1 MKKFQKIVLCVASVY
16 VLAVIGATVYA
27 QTGYINNLPAGTLG
41 RAEEGLIPLSSFT
54 PDADGGWKLNT
65 VEQQD
70 GPWGKKYVVKQVK
83 VTRCLQENGAYMRVY
98 ETELLEKPFVD
109 TTTAEF
115 LYDGMEVRL
124 ERG

>member
-1 MKKFQKIVLCVASVY
+1 
-16 VLAVIGATVYA
+16 
-27 QTGYINNLPAGTLG
+27 
-41 RAEEGLIPLSSFT
+41 
-54 PDADGGWKLNT
+54 
-65 VEQQD
+65 
-70 GPWGKKYVVKQVK
+70 
-83 VTRCLQENGAYMRVY
+83 MRVY